1 MDIYTKKRKSDLFN
15 GSLMYSI
22 GNCKNAFHYLEE
34 TNKLLNEVYR
44 VGPTT
49 NLNELGHKDHVFKD
63 YLILKIASLFDK
75 NSKTLSL
82 CTLDKFLKKE
92 IPTKTNDFAV
102 GFKSILSIY
111 GKHIDKIVATR
122 HNIVAH
128 SGEDG
133 LDNFMHTADLLSMPI
148 PELLSEIEKLVAEA
162 HITTFPVADYPLE

>member
-1 MDIYTKKRKSDLFN
+1 MDIHLKKRRADLFD

-22 GNCKNAFHYLEE
+22 GNCKNAFRYLEE
-34 TNKLLNEVYR
+34 TNKLLNEVYQI
-44 VGPTT
+44 GPTT
-49 NLNELGHKDHVFKD
+49 NLNELGHKDRVFKD

-82 CTLDKFLKKE
+82 YTLDKFLKNE
-92 IPTKTNDFAV
+92 IPTKSKDFSI
-102 GFKSILSIY
+102 GFKLILSAY
-111 GKHIDKIVATR
+111 GKHIDQIVATR
-122 HNIVAH
+122 HNVVAH

-162 HITTFPVADYPLE
+162 HITTFPVADYP